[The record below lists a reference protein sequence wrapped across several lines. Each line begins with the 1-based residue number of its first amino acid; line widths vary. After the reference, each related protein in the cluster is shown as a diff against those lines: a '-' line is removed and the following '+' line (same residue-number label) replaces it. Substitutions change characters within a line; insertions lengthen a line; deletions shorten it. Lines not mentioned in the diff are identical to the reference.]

1 MSSNK
6 TVIAVDG
13 PSVVVPGAIEAAR
26 QTGAKILL
34 VGNEATLDGELN
46 RLSPSGVDL
55 EIVHAPEVAGMDEK
69 PSDILRRKKN
79 ASIQVAC
86 RLVRDGAAQGVVSA
100 GHSGASVA
108 CGMFIM
114 GRIPGV
120 ERPALASLLP
130 TEKEP
135 VVLLDVGATVDCK
148 PYNIFQFGLMG
159 DAFARDILNKESPR
173 VGLLSIGE
181 EEGKGNSQVKE
192 AYELF
197 KMAQNLNFSGNIE
210 GRDLFTGE
218 MDVAVC
224 DGFVGNVA
232 LKLSEGLGLSL
243 SRDINL
249 DDLFKPCY
257 GAVILELL
265 DASAGE
271 FLGSTTVDY
280 VINVNGENIVLFED
294 GYFVDKAVKRYRVP
308 SIKNGMNIILAKVP
322 VGKRTSLEACFLT
335 GDFDVIYNGCTSI
348 LAAPSSKIPF
358 GDITRFGMPFYGGNI
373 TYKTQLDI
381 DAECDIRINAA
392 LYRGALIKVL
402 VDGSEAGKIAFAP
415 YELTVEKLKPGKHTV
430 EYILYGNR
438 VNTFGSLHNC
448 GKNSWVGPD
457 HWYSKGDEWSYEYN
471 LKPVGILKSPVIK
484 VIKR

>member
-6 TVIAVDG
+6 TVIAVDAMGGDLG

-197 KMAQNLNFSGNIE
+197 KMAQNLNFSGNNE

-243 SRDINL
+243 SRVL
-249 DDLFKPCY
+249 KR
-257 GAVILELL
+257 ELL
-265 DASAGE
+265 NSG
-271 FLGSTTVDY
+271 FLPKLGSLLAKSAFRRFAKVVDY
-280 VINVNGENIVLFED
+280 AEYGGAPLLGLQNISIVCHGRSNAKAICNATRMATLFVE
-294 GYFVDKAVKRYRVP
+294 KETNKRLMET
-308 SIKNGMNIILAKVP
+308 ICANEEL
-322 VGKRTSLEACFLT
+322 
-335 GDFDVIYNGCTSI
+335 
-348 LAAPSSKIPF
+348 
-358 GDITRFGMPFYGGNI
+358 TRFGRS
-373 TYKTQLDI
+373 
-381 DAECDIRINAA
+381 C
-392 LYRGALIKVL
+392 
-402 VDGSEAGKIAFAP
+402 
-415 YELTVEKLKPGKHTV
+415 
-430 EYILYGNR
+430 
-438 VNTFGSLHNC
+438 
-448 GKNSWVGPD
+448 
-457 HWYSKGDEWSYEYN
+457 
-471 LKPVGILKSPVIK
+471 
-484 VIKR
+484 

>member
-6 TVIAVDG
+6 TVIAVDAMGGDLG

-69 PSDILRRKKN
+69 PSDILLRKKN
-79 ASIQVAC
+79 ASITVAC

-243 SRDINL
+243 SRVL
-249 DDLFKPCY
+249 KR
-257 GAVILELL
+257 ELL
-265 DASAGE
+265 NSG
-271 FLGSTTVDY
+271 FLPKLGSLLAKSAFRRFAKVVDY
-280 VINVNGENIVLFED
+280 AEYGGAPLLGLQNISIVCHGRSNAKAICNATRMATLFVE
-294 GYFVDKAVKRYRVP
+294 KETNKRLMET
-308 SIKNGMNIILAKVP
+308 ICANEEL
-322 VGKRTSLEACFLT
+322 
-335 GDFDVIYNGCTSI
+335 
-348 LAAPSSKIPF
+348 
-358 GDITRFGMPFYGGNI
+358 TRFGRS
-373 TYKTQLDI
+373 
-381 DAECDIRINAA
+381 C
-392 LYRGALIKVL
+392 
-402 VDGSEAGKIAFAP
+402 
-415 YELTVEKLKPGKHTV
+415 
-430 EYILYGNR
+430 
-438 VNTFGSLHNC
+438 
-448 GKNSWVGPD
+448 
-457 HWYSKGDEWSYEYN
+457 
-471 LKPVGILKSPVIK
+471 
-484 VIKR
+484 

>member
-6 TVIAVDG
+6 TVIAVDAMGGDLG

-243 SRDINL
+243 SRVL
-249 DDLFKPCY
+249 KR
-257 GAVILELL
+257 ELL
-265 DASAGE
+265 NSG
-271 FLGSTTVDY
+271 FLPKLGS
-280 VINVNGENIVLFED
+280 L
-294 GYFVDKAVKRYRVP
+294 
-308 SIKNGMNIILAKVP
+308 LAKSAFRRFAK
-322 VGKRTSLEACFLT
+322 VGDYAEYGGAPLLGLQNISIVCHGRSNAKAICNATRMATLFVEKETNKRLMETICANEEL
-335 GDFDVIYNGCTSI
+335 
-348 LAAPSSKIPF
+348 
-358 GDITRFGMPFYGGNI
+358 TRFGRS
-373 TYKTQLDI
+373 
-381 DAECDIRINAA
+381 C
-392 LYRGALIKVL
+392 
-402 VDGSEAGKIAFAP
+402 
-415 YELTVEKLKPGKHTV
+415 
-430 EYILYGNR
+430 
-438 VNTFGSLHNC
+438 
-448 GKNSWVGPD
+448 
-457 HWYSKGDEWSYEYN
+457 
-471 LKPVGILKSPVIK
+471 
-484 VIKR
+484 

>member
-6 TVIAVDG
+6 TVIAVDAMGGDLG
-13 PSVVVPGAIEAAR
+13 PSVVVPGAIEAAH

-173 VGLLSIGE
+173 MGLLSIGE

-243 SRDINL
+243 SRVL
-249 DDLFKPCY
+249 KR
-257 GAVILELL
+257 ELL
-265 DASAGE
+265 NSG
-271 FLGSTTVDY
+271 FLPKLGSLLAKSAFRRFAKVVDY
-280 VINVNGENIVLFED
+280 AEYGGAPLLGLQNISIVCHGRSNAKAICNATRMATLFVE
-294 GYFVDKAVKRYRVP
+294 KETNKRLMET
-308 SIKNGMNIILAKVP
+308 ICANEEL
-322 VGKRTSLEACFLT
+322 
-335 GDFDVIYNGCTSI
+335 
-348 LAAPSSKIPF
+348 
-358 GDITRFGMPFYGGNI
+358 TRFGRS
-373 TYKTQLDI
+373 
-381 DAECDIRINAA
+381 C
-392 LYRGALIKVL
+392 
-402 VDGSEAGKIAFAP
+402 
-415 YELTVEKLKPGKHTV
+415 
-430 EYILYGNR
+430 
-438 VNTFGSLHNC
+438 
-448 GKNSWVGPD
+448 
-457 HWYSKGDEWSYEYN
+457 
-471 LKPVGILKSPVIK
+471 
-484 VIKR
+484 

>member
-6 TVIAVDG
+6 TVIAVDAMGGDLG

-148 PYNIFQFGLMG
+148 PYHIFQFGLMG

-173 VGLLSIGE
+173 MGLLSIGE

-243 SRDINL
+243 SRVL
-249 DDLFKPCY
+249 KR
-257 GAVILELL
+257 ELL
-265 DASAGE
+265 NSG
-271 FLGSTTVDY
+271 FLPKLGSLLAKSAFRRFAKVVDY
-280 VINVNGENIVLFED
+280 AEYGGAPLLGLQNISIVCHGRSNAKAICNATRMATLFVE
-294 GYFVDKAVKRYRVP
+294 KETNKRLMET
-308 SIKNGMNIILAKVP
+308 ICANEEL
-322 VGKRTSLEACFLT
+322 
-335 GDFDVIYNGCTSI
+335 
-348 LAAPSSKIPF
+348 
-358 GDITRFGMPFYGGNI
+358 TRFGRS
-373 TYKTQLDI
+373 
-381 DAECDIRINAA
+381 C
-392 LYRGALIKVL
+392 
-402 VDGSEAGKIAFAP
+402 
-415 YELTVEKLKPGKHTV
+415 
-430 EYILYGNR
+430 
-438 VNTFGSLHNC
+438 
-448 GKNSWVGPD
+448 
-457 HWYSKGDEWSYEYN
+457 
-471 LKPVGILKSPVIK
+471 
-484 VIKR
+484 

>member
-6 TVIAVDG
+6 TVIAVDAMGGDLG

-69 PSDILRRKKN
+69 PADILRRMKN

-243 SRDINL
+243 SRVL
-249 DDLFKPCY
+249 KR
-257 GAVILELL
+257 ELL
-265 DASAGE
+265 NSG
-271 FLGSTTVDY
+271 FLPKLGSLLAKSAFRRFAKVVDY
-280 VINVNGENIVLFED
+280 AEYGGAPLLGLQNISIVCHGRSNAKAICNATRMATLFVE
-294 GYFVDKAVKRYRVP
+294 KETNKRLMET
-308 SIKNGMNIILAKVP
+308 ICANEEL
-322 VGKRTSLEACFLT
+322 
-335 GDFDVIYNGCTSI
+335 
-348 LAAPSSKIPF
+348 
-358 GDITRFGMPFYGGNI
+358 TRFGRS
-373 TYKTQLDI
+373 
-381 DAECDIRINAA
+381 C
-392 LYRGALIKVL
+392 
-402 VDGSEAGKIAFAP
+402 
-415 YELTVEKLKPGKHTV
+415 
-430 EYILYGNR
+430 
-438 VNTFGSLHNC
+438 
-448 GKNSWVGPD
+448 
-457 HWYSKGDEWSYEYN
+457 
-471 LKPVGILKSPVIK
+471 
-484 VIKR
+484 

>member
-6 TVIAVDG
+6 TVIAVDAMGGDLG

-197 KMAQNLNFSGNIE
+197 KMAQNLNFCGNIE

-243 SRDINL
+243 SRVL
-249 DDLFKPCY
+249 KR
-257 GAVILELL
+257 ELL
-265 DASAGE
+265 NSG
-271 FLGSTTVDY
+271 FLPKLGSLLAKSAFRRFAKVVDY
-280 VINVNGENIVLFED
+280 AEYGGAPLLGLQNISIVCHGRSNAKAICNATRMATLFVE
-294 GYFVDKAVKRYRVP
+294 KETNKRLMET
-308 SIKNGMNIILAKVP
+308 ICANEEL
-322 VGKRTSLEACFLT
+322 
-335 GDFDVIYNGCTSI
+335 
-348 LAAPSSKIPF
+348 
-358 GDITRFGMPFYGGNI
+358 TRFGRS
-373 TYKTQLDI
+373 
-381 DAECDIRINAA
+381 C
-392 LYRGALIKVL
+392 
-402 VDGSEAGKIAFAP
+402 
-415 YELTVEKLKPGKHTV
+415 
-430 EYILYGNR
+430 
-438 VNTFGSLHNC
+438 
-448 GKNSWVGPD
+448 
-457 HWYSKGDEWSYEYN
+457 
-471 LKPVGILKSPVIK
+471 
-484 VIKR
+484 

>member
-6 TVIAVDG
+6 TVIAVDAMGGDLG

-243 SRDINL
+243 SRVL
-249 DDLFKPCY
+249 KRDLLKSGFLPK
-257 GAVILELL
+257 
-265 DASAGE
+265 
-271 FLGSTTVDY
+271 LGSLLAKSAFRRFAKVVDY
-280 VINVNGENIVLFED
+280 AEYGGAPLLGLQNISIVCHGRSNAKAICNATRMATLFVEK
-294 GYFVDKAVKRYRVP
+294 VTNKRLMET
-308 SIKNGMNIILAKVP
+308 ICANEEL
-322 VGKRTSLEACFLT
+322 
-335 GDFDVIYNGCTSI
+335 
-348 LAAPSSKIPF
+348 
-358 GDITRFGMPFYGGNI
+358 TRFGRS
-373 TYKTQLDI
+373 
-381 DAECDIRINAA
+381 C
-392 LYRGALIKVL
+392 
-402 VDGSEAGKIAFAP
+402 
-415 YELTVEKLKPGKHTV
+415 
-430 EYILYGNR
+430 
-438 VNTFGSLHNC
+438 
-448 GKNSWVGPD
+448 
-457 HWYSKGDEWSYEYN
+457 
-471 LKPVGILKSPVIK
+471 
-484 VIKR
+484 

>member
-6 TVIAVDG
+6 TVIAVDAMGGNLG

-243 SRDINL
+243 SRVL
-249 DDLFKPCY
+249 KR
-257 GAVILELL
+257 ELL
-265 DASAGE
+265 NSG
-271 FLGSTTVDY
+271 FLPKLGSLLAKSAFRRFAKVVDY
-280 VINVNGENIVLFED
+280 AEYGGAPLLGLQNISIVCHGRSNAKAICNATRMATLFVE
-294 GYFVDKAVKRYRVP
+294 KETNKRLMET
-308 SIKNGMNIILAKVP
+308 ICANEEL
-322 VGKRTSLEACFLT
+322 
-335 GDFDVIYNGCTSI
+335 
-348 LAAPSSKIPF
+348 
-358 GDITRFGMPFYGGNI
+358 TRFGRS
-373 TYKTQLDI
+373 
-381 DAECDIRINAA
+381 C
-392 LYRGALIKVL
+392 
-402 VDGSEAGKIAFAP
+402 
-415 YELTVEKLKPGKHTV
+415 
-430 EYILYGNR
+430 
-438 VNTFGSLHNC
+438 
-448 GKNSWVGPD
+448 
-457 HWYSKGDEWSYEYN
+457 
-471 LKPVGILKSPVIK
+471 
-484 VIKR
+484 

>member
-6 TVIAVDG
+6 TVIAVDAMGGDLG

-243 SRDINL
+243 SRVL
-249 DDLFKPCY
+249 KR
-257 GAVILELL
+257 ELL
-265 DASAGE
+265 NSG
-271 FLGSTTVDY
+271 FLPKLGSLLAKSAFRRFANVVDY
-280 VINVNGENIVLFED
+280 AEYGGAPLLGLQNISIVCHGRSNAKAICNATRMATLFVE
-294 GYFVDKAVKRYRVP
+294 KETNKRLMET
-308 SIKNGMNIILAKVP
+308 ICANEEL
-322 VGKRTSLEACFLT
+322 
-335 GDFDVIYNGCTSI
+335 
-348 LAAPSSKIPF
+348 
-358 GDITRFGMPFYGGNI
+358 TRFGRS
-373 TYKTQLDI
+373 
-381 DAECDIRINAA
+381 C
-392 LYRGALIKVL
+392 
-402 VDGSEAGKIAFAP
+402 
-415 YELTVEKLKPGKHTV
+415 
-430 EYILYGNR
+430 
-438 VNTFGSLHNC
+438 
-448 GKNSWVGPD
+448 
-457 HWYSKGDEWSYEYN
+457 
-471 LKPVGILKSPVIK
+471 
-484 VIKR
+484 

>member
-6 TVIAVDG
+6 TVIAVDAMGGDLG

-34 VGNEATLDGELN
+34 VGNEAILDGELN

-159 DAFARDILNKESPR
+159 DAFARDILNKEAPR

-210 GRDLFTGE
+210 GRDLFTGDV
-218 MDVAVC
+218 DVAVC

-243 SRDINL
+243 SRVL
-249 DDLFKPCY
+249 KR
-257 GAVILELL
+257 ELL
-265 DASAGE
+265 SSG
-271 FLGSTTVDY
+271 FLPKLGSLLAKSAFRRFAKVVDY
-280 VINVNGENIVLFED
+280 AEYGGAPLLGLQNISIVCHGRSNAKAICNATRMATLFVE
-294 GYFVDKAVKRYRVP
+294 KETNKRLMET
-308 SIKNGMNIILAKVP
+308 ICANEEL
-322 VGKRTSLEACFLT
+322 
-335 GDFDVIYNGCTSI
+335 
-348 LAAPSSKIPF
+348 
-358 GDITRFGMPFYGGNI
+358 TRFGRS
-373 TYKTQLDI
+373 
-381 DAECDIRINAA
+381 C
-392 LYRGALIKVL
+392 
-402 VDGSEAGKIAFAP
+402 
-415 YELTVEKLKPGKHTV
+415 
-430 EYILYGNR
+430 
-438 VNTFGSLHNC
+438 
-448 GKNSWVGPD
+448 
-457 HWYSKGDEWSYEYN
+457 
-471 LKPVGILKSPVIK
+471 
-484 VIKR
+484 

>member
-6 TVIAVDG
+6 TVIAVDAMGGDLG

-34 VGNEATLDGELN
+34 VGNEAILDGELS
-46 RLSPSGVDL
+46 RLAPTGVEL

-130 TEKEP
+130 TDKEP

-159 DAFARDILNKESPR
+159 NAFARDILNKETPR

-181 EEGKGNSQVKE
+181 EEGKGNNQVKE

-197 KMAQNLNFSGNIE
+197 KLAQNLNFTGNIE
-210 GRDLFTGE
+210 GRDLFTGDV
-218 MDVAVC
+218 DVAVC

-232 LKLSEGLGLSL
+232 LKLSEGLGMSL
-243 SRDINL
+243 SRVL
-249 DDLFKPCY
+249 KR
-257 GAVILELL
+257 ELL
-265 DASAGE
+265 NSGILPK
-271 FLGSTTVDY
+271 LGSLLAKSAFKRFAKVVDY
-280 VINVNGENIVLFED
+280 AE
-294 GYFVDKAVKRYRVP
+294 
-308 SIKNGMNIILAKVP
+308 
-322 VGKRTSLEACFLT
+322 
-335 GDFDVIYNGCTSI
+335 
-348 LAAPSSKIPF
+348 
-358 GDITRFGMPFYGGNI
+358 YGGAPLLGLQNI
-373 TYKTQLDI
+373 SIVCHGRSNSKAICSATRMATLFVEKETNQRLM
-381 DAECDIRINAA
+381 
-392 LYRGALIKVL
+392 
-402 VDGSEAGKIAFAP
+402 EAICANE
-415 YELTVEKLKPGKHTV
+415 ELTR
-430 EYILYGNR
+430 YGR
-438 VNTFGSLHNC
+438 SC
-448 GKNSWVGPD
+448 
-457 HWYSKGDEWSYEYN
+457 
-471 LKPVGILKSPVIK
+471 
-484 VIKR
+484 

>member
-6 TVIAVDG
+6 TVIAVDAMGGDLG
-13 PSVVVPGAIEAAR
+13 PSVVVP
-26 QTGAKILL
+26 
-34 VGNEATLDGELN
+34 GELN

-55 EIVHAPEVAGMDEK
+55 EIVHAHEVAGMDEK

-243 SRDINL
+243 SRVL
-249 DDLFKPCY
+249 KR
-257 GAVILELL
+257 ELL
-265 DASAGE
+265 NSG
-271 FLGSTTVDY
+271 FLPKLGSLLAKSAFRRFAKVVDY
-280 VINVNGENIVLFED
+280 AEYGGAPLLGLQNISIVCHGRSNAKAICNATRMATLFVE
-294 GYFVDKAVKRYRVP
+294 KETNKRLMET
-308 SIKNGMNIILAKVP
+308 ICANEEL
-322 VGKRTSLEACFLT
+322 
-335 GDFDVIYNGCTSI
+335 
-348 LAAPSSKIPF
+348 
-358 GDITRFGMPFYGGNI
+358 TRFGRS
-373 TYKTQLDI
+373 
-381 DAECDIRINAA
+381 C
-392 LYRGALIKVL
+392 
-402 VDGSEAGKIAFAP
+402 
-415 YELTVEKLKPGKHTV
+415 
-430 EYILYGNR
+430 
-438 VNTFGSLHNC
+438 
-448 GKNSWVGPD
+448 
-457 HWYSKGDEWSYEYN
+457 
-471 LKPVGILKSPVIK
+471 
-484 VIKR
+484 

>member
-6 TVIAVDG
+6 TVIAVDAMGGDLG

-181 EEGKGNSQVKE
+181 EEGKGNGQVKE

-243 SRDINL
+243 SRVL
-249 DDLFKPCY
+249 KR
-257 GAVILELL
+257 ELL
-265 DASAGE
+265 NSG
-271 FLGSTTVDY
+271 FLPKLGSLLAKSAFRRFAKVVDY
-280 VINVNGENIVLFED
+280 AEYGGAPLLGLQNISIVCHGRSNAKAICNATRMATLFVE
-294 GYFVDKAVKRYRVP
+294 KETNKRLMET
-308 SIKNGMNIILAKVP
+308 ICANEEL
-322 VGKRTSLEACFLT
+322 
-335 GDFDVIYNGCTSI
+335 
-348 LAAPSSKIPF
+348 
-358 GDITRFGMPFYGGNI
+358 TRFGRS
-373 TYKTQLDI
+373 
-381 DAECDIRINAA
+381 C
-392 LYRGALIKVL
+392 
-402 VDGSEAGKIAFAP
+402 
-415 YELTVEKLKPGKHTV
+415 
-430 EYILYGNR
+430 
-438 VNTFGSLHNC
+438 
-448 GKNSWVGPD
+448 
-457 HWYSKGDEWSYEYN
+457 
-471 LKPVGILKSPVIK
+471 
-484 VIKR
+484 

>member
-6 TVIAVDG
+6 TVIAVDAMGGDLG

-232 LKLSEGLGLSL
+232 LKLREGLGLSL
-243 SRDINL
+243 SRVL
-249 DDLFKPCY
+249 KR
-257 GAVILELL
+257 ELL
-265 DASAGE
+265 NSG
-271 FLGSTTVDY
+271 FLPKLGSLLAKSAFRRFAKVVDY
-280 VINVNGENIVLFED
+280 AEYGGAPLLGLQNISIVCHGRSNAKAICNATRMATLFVE
-294 GYFVDKAVKRYRVP
+294 KETNKRLMET
-308 SIKNGMNIILAKVP
+308 ICANEEL
-322 VGKRTSLEACFLT
+322 
-335 GDFDVIYNGCTSI
+335 
-348 LAAPSSKIPF
+348 
-358 GDITRFGMPFYGGNI
+358 TRFGRS
-373 TYKTQLDI
+373 
-381 DAECDIRINAA
+381 C
-392 LYRGALIKVL
+392 
-402 VDGSEAGKIAFAP
+402 
-415 YELTVEKLKPGKHTV
+415 
-430 EYILYGNR
+430 
-438 VNTFGSLHNC
+438 
-448 GKNSWVGPD
+448 
-457 HWYSKGDEWSYEYN
+457 
-471 LKPVGILKSPVIK
+471 
-484 VIKR
+484 

>member
-6 TVIAVDG
+6 TVIGVDAMGGDLG

-243 SRDINL
+243 SRVL
-249 DDLFKPCY
+249 KR
-257 GAVILELL
+257 ELL
-265 DASAGE
+265 NSG
-271 FLGSTTVDY
+271 FLPKLGSLLAKSAFRRFAKVVDY
-280 VINVNGENIVLFED
+280 AEYGGAPLLGLQNISIVCHGRSNAKAICNATRMATLFVE
-294 GYFVDKAVKRYRVP
+294 KETNKRLMET
-308 SIKNGMNIILAKVP
+308 ICANEEL
-322 VGKRTSLEACFLT
+322 
-335 GDFDVIYNGCTSI
+335 
-348 LAAPSSKIPF
+348 
-358 GDITRFGMPFYGGNI
+358 TRFGRS
-373 TYKTQLDI
+373 
-381 DAECDIRINAA
+381 C
-392 LYRGALIKVL
+392 
-402 VDGSEAGKIAFAP
+402 
-415 YELTVEKLKPGKHTV
+415 
-430 EYILYGNR
+430 
-438 VNTFGSLHNC
+438 
-448 GKNSWVGPD
+448 
-457 HWYSKGDEWSYEYN
+457 
-471 LKPVGILKSPVIK
+471 
-484 VIKR
+484 

>member
-6 TVIAVDG
+6 TVIAVDAMGGDLG

-26 QTGAKILL
+26 QTGAKVLL

-243 SRDINL
+243 SRVL
-249 DDLFKPCY
+249 KR
-257 GAVILELL
+257 ELL
-265 DASAGE
+265 NSG
-271 FLGSTTVDY
+271 FLPKLGSLLAKSAFRRFAKVVDY
-280 VINVNGENIVLFED
+280 AEYGGAPLLGLQNISIVCHGRSNAKAICNATRMATLFVE
-294 GYFVDKAVKRYRVP
+294 KETNKRLMET
-308 SIKNGMNIILAKVP
+308 ICANEEL
-322 VGKRTSLEACFLT
+322 
-335 GDFDVIYNGCTSI
+335 
-348 LAAPSSKIPF
+348 
-358 GDITRFGMPFYGGNI
+358 TRFGRS
-373 TYKTQLDI
+373 
-381 DAECDIRINAA
+381 C
-392 LYRGALIKVL
+392 
-402 VDGSEAGKIAFAP
+402 
-415 YELTVEKLKPGKHTV
+415 
-430 EYILYGNR
+430 
-438 VNTFGSLHNC
+438 
-448 GKNSWVGPD
+448 
-457 HWYSKGDEWSYEYN
+457 
-471 LKPVGILKSPVIK
+471 
-484 VIKR
+484 